1 MTGFLRWILSKAR
14 AIVLIISWVIIMIIG
29 SCLDSVPLTEWRVWV
44 LLLGSIIAMWVA
56 GHGNNVP

>member
-1 MTGFLRWILSKAR
+1 MTGFLRWILSKVR
-14 AIVLIISWVIIMIIG
+14 AIVLIISWGIIMIIG

-44 LLLGSIIAMWVA
+44 LLLGSIIAMWAA

>member
-1 MTGFLRWILSKAR
+1 MTGFFRWILSKVR
-14 AIVLIISWVIIMIIG
+14 AIVLIISWGIIMIIG

-44 LLLGSIIAMWVA
+44 LLLGSIIAMWAA